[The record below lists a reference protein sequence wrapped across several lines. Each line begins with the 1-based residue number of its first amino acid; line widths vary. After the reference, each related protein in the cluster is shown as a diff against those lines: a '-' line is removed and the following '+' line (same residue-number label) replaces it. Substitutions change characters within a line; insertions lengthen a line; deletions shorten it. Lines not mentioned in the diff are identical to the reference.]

1 MREKNDITA
10 DQLTEG
16 TSLSGARSAARL
28 NPFRRFQGDG
38 LRRLSGTVRVGG
50 LLFAIAI
57 VMGAFQVDN
66 SAFMTTD
73 NLLGLLRGM
82 STLAI
87 VALGETLVI
96 VAGEIDLSI
105 GASYGM
111 ASTLMAVIWIQWG
124 FPIYFAIP
132 VALLGAACVGVF
144 NGLLTTFVRVP
155 SFIVTLG
162 TLSIVQGITLLL
174 SNAQTFN
181 AQYATPPV
189 NPSQLRFFTGLSNH
203 SLPFNIP
210 AQVVWVI
217 ALALLFGILLHRSLF
232 GFRLL
237 AIGGNTQ
244 AARIARLPV
253 RWYKIVAFVLAAV
266 MAAVASILDFS
277 FIGTTQPNAGESLT
291 FPVFAAVIIGGASLT
306 GGRGTIVGTISGAL
320 LLAVLNNGLTL
331 LGVGSFTQLIFV
343 GSITII
349 AVALDRWV
357 GKWS

>member
-1 MREKNDITA
+1 MLDKNDVTR
-10 DQLTEG
+10 DPLVEG
-16 TSLSGARSAARL
+16 TTLSGGAAAARAK
-28 NPFRRFQGDG
+28 PFQRIRGDRF
-38 LRRLSGTVRVGG
+38 RRLSGIMRVGG
-50 LLFAIAI
+50 LLLAIAI
-57 VMGAFQVDN
+57 VMAAFQADN
-66 SAFMTTD
+66 SAFMTSD
-73 NLLGLLRGM
+73 NLLGLLRAM
-82 STLAI
+82 TTLAI

-96 VAGEIDLSI
+96 VSGEIDLSI

-111 ASTLMAVIWIQWG
+111 ASTLMAVAWIQWG
-124 FPIYFAIP
+124 LPVYLAIP
-132 VALLGAACVGVF
+132 IALVGAACVGVF
-144 NGLLTTFVRVP
+144 NGVVTTFVRVP

-162 TLSIVQGITLLL
+162 SLSIVQGITLSL

-189 NPSQLRFFTGLSNH
+189 NPAQLKFFTGLSNQ

-210 AQVVWVI
+210 AQVVWLA
-217 ALALLFGILLHRSLF
+217 ALAVVFGILLHRSLF

-237 AIGGNTQ
+237 AIGGNTH

-253 RWYKIVAFVLAAV
+253 TWYKILAFVLAAV

-277 FIGTTQPNAGESLT
+277 FIGTTQPNAGDSLT
-291 FPVFAAVIIGGASLT
+291 FPVFAAVIIGGASLM
-306 GGRGTIVGTISGAL
+306 GGRGTIIGTISGAL

-331 LGVGSFTQLIFV
+331 LGIGSFTQLMFV

-357 GKWS
+357 GKWT